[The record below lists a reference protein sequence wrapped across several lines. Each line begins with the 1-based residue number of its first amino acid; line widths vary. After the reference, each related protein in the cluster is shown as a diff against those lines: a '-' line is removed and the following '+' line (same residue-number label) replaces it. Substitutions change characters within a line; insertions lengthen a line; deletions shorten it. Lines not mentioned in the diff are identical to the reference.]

1 MGGGSKGASEDR
13 YSGAMENL
21 IQLSELMQQA
31 SALLAAEGEDAGG
44 AQEATAPLKSR
55 TSFLTVVALGN
66 MSAGK
71 SAVLNSL
78 IGYPVLPTGE
88 NGATRVP
95 IILEMEQDKTGSSR
109 TGLNIVLEGRTA
121 AVSASDIRHS
131 LQGRLKTL
139 TSSKGGEAEGIRLV
153 LRSSTAPP
161 LKLIDIP
168 GLDTRLSSSGDSPV
182 HTFADNNDALLLL
195 VIPAT
200 SCRDVAVS
208 RALKLARDLDPD
220 GTRTVGVISKVDQAA
235 SDQRSLAAVQ
245 ALLSGQGPP
254 VTLEMPWVA
263 MIGQSVAIAAAHS
276 GGFVSA
282 DDTLETAWKAEMES
296 LKSILS
302 GVSHKKLGRIAL
314 VETLTHQIRKRMKQR
329 LPNILSG
336 LQGRAKVVEA
346 ELVTLGEQRV
356 QTSEGT
362 RAMAL
367 ELCREFEDTFLLH
380 IQTGEG
386 SGWRVVASFEGALP
400 KRMKG
405 LPLDSMFELSSV
417 KKLVLEADGY
427 QPYLFSPEKG
437 LRALI
442 RQALD
447 LVKEPAKMCV
457 DEVHHILVDIVSASA
472 SATAGLSRF
481 EPLKREIVAI
491 ASAAL
496 DEYRTES
503 KKMVIALVDMERS
516 FIPPQHFI
524 RLVQRR
530 LDRLRNDDDQRNRGS
545 KKAQD
550 AEQSLL
556 NKATPAPL
564 SSNGSGGNLKAMKGQ
579 AAQAEKDSNEET
591 VPSSL
596 QIVGDNS
603 AGYLLK
609 KSSKKDDWIKRWF
622 VLNERTNRL
631 GYTKKPE
638 EKSFRGVIALEECIL
653 EDGLEKEN
661 GAEEAAAPASKSWSK
676 SKKTSANGTDK
687 ENLGDNL
694 AFRIS
699 HKVSYKTVL
708 KAHHSLVLKAD
719 NMAEKMEWM
728 AKLRG
733 CIESPK
739 NDSSMKSGS
748 MKESKSTD
756 NVAAALPSS
765 ASDGPVEMST
775 VLRRPVDPEEEL
787 RSMAKEV
794 RDYVEAVLNSLC
806 ANIPKAVVLCQVE
819 RAKDAMLNQLYSS
832 VSSQSTGKIE
842 ELLKED
848 QGVKA
853 RRERWQKQAAAL
865 SKLTRQLSLH
875 DSQASAGAGLD
886 NSRPTKTT
894 TTTTTTNGLEVED
907 WRVAFDGAGT
917 IRSSSSSNHS
927 SSPHKSRRA
936 PSPSMNGHVP
946 SRNGNHSDYK
956 ENGDVG
962 NGNRRPTPGRR
973 PPPPPPPGAPMYNY

>member
-31 SALLAAEGEDAGG
+31 SALLAAEDEDAGG

-95 IILEMEQDKTGSSR
+95 IILEMERDKTGSSR
-109 TGLNIVLEGRTA
+109 TGLSIVLEGRAA

-161 LKLIDIP
+161 LKAIDIP
-168 GLDTRLSSSGDSPV
+168 GLDTRSSSSGDSPV

-245 ALLSGQGPP
+245 ALLSGQGPS

-276 GGFVSA
+276 GGFMSA

-367 ELCREFEDTFLLH
+367 ELCREFEDTFLQH

-400 KRMKG
+400 KRMKE
-405 LPLDSMFELSSV
+405 LPLDSMFELSNV

-496 DEYRTES
+496 EEYRTES

-530 LDRLRNDDDQRNRGS
+530 LDRLRRDDDQRNQGS

-556 NKATPAPL
+556 NKATSAPL

-739 NDSSMKSGS
+739 NDSSTKSGS

-765 ASDGPVEMST
+765 VSDGPMEMST

-787 RSMAKEV
+787 RSIAKEV

-853 RRERWQKQAAAL
+853 RREGWQKQAAAL

-886 NSRPTKTT
+886 NSRPTT

-907 WRVAFDGAGT
+907 WRVAFEGAGT
-917 IRSSSSSNHS
+917 IRPSSSSSNHS